1 MHLSF
6 HFGGKTAL
14 LPSQIL
20 LFFNLVSVKPSNW
33 CFPFER
39 ADTFLYYK
47 SFPTWILGKKKKK
60 KRKKLELIH
69 QSSACVLKKR
79 PLWGSLQHQLQW
91 KPVPTAYITHWF
103 LCLLKKKKKTTTTQP
118 LMQKAIYGNITCTTD
133 LPSLCSKP
141 LDRMV

>member
-6 HFGGKTAL
+6 HFGEKTAL

-47 SFPTWILGKKKKK
+47 SFPTWILEKKK

-69 QSSACVLKKR
+69 QSSACVPEKHL
-79 PLWGSLQHQLQW
+79 LWGSWQHQLQL

-103 LCLLKKKKKTTTTQP
+103 LCLLKKKKTTTQQ

-133 LPSLCSKP
+133 LPSLCSQP